1 MERSEGL
8 VYINEMLERQGIVCN
23 ENTST
28 LLYDYYSLLSEKNKV
43 MNLTRITDF
52 KDAVIKHF
60 IDSLIVLKFP
70 ETKVIFEEQE
80 KPLRLA
86 DIGSGAGIPGF
97 PLKIACPYINVTSI
111 DSVGKKVHFQN
122 ATAVAL
128 GLRDFKAL
136 HARIEDLAHAK
147 DVRGTFDICTFRAV
161 SGLSVLCEYGLPLLK
176 KGGTLIAYKASGA
189 DEEVKNAQ
197 KSLKVLGGK
206 IRGVKHFNI
215 EGAERSLVVIEKM
228 ADTPK
233 KYPRKAGTPVKSPL

>member
-23 ENTST
+23 DNTSM
-28 LLYDYYSLLSEKNKV
+28 LLYDYYSLLTEKNKV

-52 KDAVIKHF
+52 KDVIIKHF

-70 ETKVIFEEQE
+70 ETKCIFEKKE
-80 KPLRLA
+80 KPVQLA

-97 PLKIACPYINVTSI
+97 PIKIACPYINITSI
-111 DSVGKKVHFQN
+111 DSVGKKVEFQN
-122 ATAVAL
+122 ATAAAL

-147 DVRGTFDICTFRAV
+147 DVRGSFDICTFRAV

-197 KSLKVLGGK
+197 KALKVLGGK
-206 IRGVKHFNI
+206 IRVVKHFNI
-215 EGAERSLVVIEKM
+215 ESAERSLVVIEKM